1 MTAQNP
7 KYRKVK
13 PTGEDPRGV
22 AEVLN
27 RLVDGKINSVS
38 TVTLA
43 ANAGTTTLADIY
55 IGGTSA
61 ILLMPMTAHAAAEL
75 PTLYF
80 NTPTK
85 QSVVINHTNNAQTD
99 RTFTYAVLG

>member
-43 ANAGTTTLADIY
+43 ANSGTTTLPDIY
-55 IGGTSA
+55 IGGTS
-61 ILLMPMTAHAAAEL
+61 IIVLAAMSANAAVAL
-75 PTLYF
+75 QTLYF